1 MKVEYRKPRTVL
13 VNLALVAISTVVTI
27 LGADLVLRLF
37 ADKLLYYRPH
47 EMFIERCPELPLVS
61 RYKKNV
67 DYSGETYGDLAAMI
81 GDEHLREKRPIVFKT
96 DSFGFRNSEEI
107 RDHDA
112 YDLIVL
118 GDSFGVGNGTTQD
131 RTWAALLQGHY
142 GIKTYNLS
150 IPGSPW
156 QSYVHLATEIKR
168 LPVHPKTIVLLA
180 LFSGNDLDER
190 YYNADIEDLPWSS
203 TGKTLLVRI
212 STFVRRSPIRQ
223 CVRRLRHRSVEHVLV
238 KDFVDG
244 RKILFYPPYVNA
256 KNRSE
261 AMTLDHPNYDK
272 LLHVI
277 REIDRVAGDHHATL
291 VILLLPSK
299 EEVYEWVVEGYP
311 PWTAS
316 AKPSGLG
323 AALDNFCRQNN
334 LSFFDLKPSLMEAAK
349 KEFEES
355 GGLIYWTDDTHWNEK
370 GHGIVASIVYRATF
384 MSSSRAPDKGM
395 HTDRGSAALN
405 PRR

>member
-1 MKVEYRKPRTVL
+1 
-13 VNLALVAISTVVTI
+13 
-27 LGADLVLRLF
+27 
-37 ADKLLYYRPH
+37 
-47 EMFIERCPELPLVS
+47 MFIERCPELPLVS
-61 RYKKNV
+61 KYKKDV

-81 GDEHLREKRPIVFKT
+81 GDEHLREKRHIVFKT

-131 RTWAALLQGHY
+131 RTWVALLQGHF

-156 QSYVHLATEIKR
+156 QSYVHFATEIKR
-168 LPVHPKTIVLLA
+168 LPVHPKSIVLLA
-180 LFSGNDLDER
+180 IFPGNDLDE
-190 YYNADIEDLPWSS
+190 YYDDRNVGIDDLPWNSR
-203 TGKTLLVRI
+203 GKTLLVRI

-223 CVRRLRHRSVEHVLV
+223 LVRRLRHRSVDPVLV

-256 KNRSE
+256 KNRTE
-261 AMTLDHPNYDK
+261 AMIVDHPNYDK

-277 REIDRVAGDHHATL
+277 RSIDRVAGEYHATV

-311 PWTAS
+311 PRTTNT
-316 AKPSGLG
+316 KPSGFA
-323 AALDNFCRQNN
+323 AALGNFCRQNN

-355 GGLIYWTDDTHWNEK
+355 GELIYWADDTHWNEK
-370 GHGIVASIVYRATF
+370 GHGIVADIVYRAIF
-384 MSSSRAPDKGM
+384 KSSATGRNKGI
-395 HTDRGSAALN
+395 HTVGGSAALH